1 MNWHH
6 TLVTTVNYCLN
17 GKQDST
23 ILSGFYFDYSHHLSL
38 DELTLTSSNY
48 NQLLSKW
55 KQDSTILSGF
65 YFDCSHYLILS
76 LDELTLTS
84 SNYNQL
90 LS

>member
-1 MNWHH
+1 MENRTVLSCLVF
-6 TLVTTVNYCLN
+6 TLTSHYL
-17 GKQDST
+17 
-23 ILSGFYFDYSHHLSL
+23 DYTHPLRL

-48 NQLLSKW
+48 YQLLSKG

-65 YFDCSHYLILS
+65 YFDCSHHLILS
-76 LDELTLTS
+76 LDEPTLTS

>member
-1 MNWHH
+1 MNQLGEM
-6 TLVTTVNYCLN
+6 TPPLVTTIYFCLN

-23 ILSGFYFDYSHHLSL
+23 TLSGFYFDYSYNLIL

-65 YFDCSHYLILS
+65 YFDCSHHLILS
-76 LDELTLTS
+76 LDEPTLTS
-84 SNYNQL
+84 SN
-90 LS
+90 